1 MELKVQNIN
10 CYTLTLDIKQHVSFV
25 FANLHLAT
33 AVVGAQD
40 LLPKLLQLF
49 KVWTLPAPA
58 APQAG

>member
-1 MELKVQNIN
+1 MELKAQNVN
-10 CYTLTLDIKQHVSFV
+10 CYTLTLDIKQHVPFV

-40 LLPKLLQLF
+40 LLPEPLQVF
-49 KVWTLPAPA
+49 EVWTLPTPA